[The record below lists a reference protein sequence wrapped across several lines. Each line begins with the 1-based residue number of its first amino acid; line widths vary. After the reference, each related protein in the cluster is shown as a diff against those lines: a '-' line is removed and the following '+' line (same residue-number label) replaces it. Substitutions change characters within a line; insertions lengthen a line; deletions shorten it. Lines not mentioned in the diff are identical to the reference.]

1 MGFLQ
6 RVYAAAKRQKATI
19 VLAEA
24 EDARV
29 LDAAKI
35 IEQQGLA
42 RLILLGDEKRLRT
55 MLRRKKLRLKA
66 RILNYDLYERS
77 EQLAK
82 KMVLLRMRHG
92 LVLNEARHLLKTNM
106 KYFAAMLVKA
116 GVADGYVAGNQCP
129 TALTIRP
136 ALQLIGATSGFASS
150 YFLMLYKKKPL
161 LFADCALNVEPTAE
175 QLAEIGVQSAR
186 SAQIFKI
193 KPKVAFLSF
202 STHGSASHERV
213 EKVRKAAQLAKKRL
227 PDMLVDGE
235 LQFDAAWLPDVARR
249 KAPDSPL
256 KGQANVFIFP
266 NLEAGNI
273 AYKIAERM
281 AQEEAIGP
289 IIQGLKRP
297 VNDLSR
303 GCSTDDI
310 VDVVAITAMEKK
322 R

>member
-1 MGFLQ
+1 MGFIDW
-6 RVYAAAKRQKATI
+6 VYEEAERHDATI
-19 VLAEA
+19 ILAEA

-29 LDAAKI
+29 LEAAKR
-35 IEQQGLA
+35 IERKGLA
-42 RLILLGDEKRLRT
+42 SLILLGDPKRIAS
-55 MLRRKKLRLKA
+55 MLKRRKLTLKA
-66 RILNYDLYERS
+66 RILDYDSYPKSDR
-77 EQLAK
+77 LAK
-82 KMVLLRMRHG
+82 ELVMLRRHRGMTLPMAKALLRQD
-92 LVLNEARHLLKTNM
+92 T

-116 GVADGYVAGNQCP
+116 GEADGYVAGNLCP
-129 TALTIRP
+129 TAATIRP
-136 ALQLIGATSGFASS
+136 ALQLIGAKNGFASS
-150 YFLMLYKKKPL
+150 YFLMLYKKRPL

-186 SAQIFKI
+186 SALMFKI

-213 EKVRKAAQLAKKRL
+213 DKVRKAAQLAKKRL
-227 PDMLVDGE
+227 PDVPVDGE
-235 LQFDAAWLPDVARR
+235 LQFDAAWVPDVARR

-256 KGQANVFIFP
+256 KGRANVFIFP
-266 NLEAGNI
+266 DLEAGNI

-281 AQEEAIGP
+281 GGEEAIGP

-303 GCSTDDI
+303 GCSADDI